1 MTSPVEKRLRTPRSA
16 ALAGIA
22 FAVLL
27 GTAYILLRM
36 SIPEDPTDTRWVS
49 ERVGYVKFA
58 LGLVPFAGVAFLWF
72 MGVVR
77 DRIGDNEDRFFST
90 IYTGTG
96 VLFLAMVFVSAA
108 AAGSLLVTYGTVADD
123 MFDSGIYTFGR
134 DIAFQISNVYSIRM
148 AAVFMMSLATVGLRT
163 KALPSWLSITTYV
176 LAGAMVIVVS
186 HSLWITL
193 IFPMWVLVVSV
204 YILVT
209 NLHPSK
215 PFRP

>member
-96 VLFLAMVFVSAA
+96 GLFLAMVFVSAA
-108 AAGSLLVTYGTVADD
+108 AAGSLRVTDGTVADV

-134 DIAFQISNVYSIRM
+134 AIAFQISNVYSIRM